1 MTRDVRDPDFD
12 RSLISIT
19 PFIPATLPRIIID
32 VCKQDQADAEAQCR
46 QRRLLSVGLDCRR
59 LRHQQSYYG

>member
-19 PFIPATLPRIIID
+19 PFIPETFPRIIID

-46 QRRLLSVGLDCRR
+46 QRRLLSVGL
-59 LRHQQSYYG
+59 